1 MMRLPRLRSARLARL
16 AHLLA
21 AVAVGVG
28 GMWLALLIGG
38 RHDYPVGPFRVELY
52 TRPGRGMTEVALP
65 PFGLVQAD
73 THLSPVRLTATMDQV
88 DPRNLSTVVA
98 RRGIDGL
105 IRETERGAYSALRVH
120 AARTVAVGLAGA
132 LMASLLTYRRQWK
145 RVLLGVGGAL
155 VTIAIVGGLAWAT
168 FRPAAFLQPT
178 FTGSLTL
185 APRVIGPL
193 QEATGRIEDFRL
205 QLARL
210 VGAAADAYD
219 VIVNEPRPTGRGI
232 TVLHISDIHLS
243 PIGMDFAQR
252 LATSFDVDLVVDTG
266 DLTSFG
272 TPLERPIL
280 GRIPEFRVPYVFVRG
295 NHDSAD
301 IADRVGAAEN
311 AVVLDGDMREVAGLR
326 IFGASHP
333 LFTPT
338 ASRELDPVDVSA
350 TLRDAGESLTS
361 RIALLNPRPDVVA
374 IHDDRMAEP
383 WAGLIPLVMS
393 GHFHEEEA
401 RDFDGTL
408 YLRVGST
415 GGGGLEGLAGAE
427 LAAEILYFEGRPP
440 RLVAYDVVEL
450 DPDTGNLTVRRN
462 LTSGLIEPVG
472 PSPAPTG

>member
-1 MMRLPRLRSARLARL
+1 
-16 AHLLA
+16 
-21 AVAVGVG
+21 
-28 GMWLALLIGG
+28 MWLALLVGG
-38 RHDYPVGPFRVELY
+38 RHDYGVGPFRVELY

-73 THLSPVRLTATMDQV
+73 THRSPVRLTATVDLV

-105 IRETERGAYSALRVH
+105 IRETERGAYSALRLH
-120 AARTVAVGLAGA
+120 AARTVAVGVAGA
-132 LMASLLTYRRQWK
+132 LIASLLTYRRRWSH
-145 RVLLGVGGAL
+145 VLLGVGGAVAAL
-155 VTIAIVGGLAWAT
+155 GLVGGLAWAT

-252 LATSFDVDLVVDTG
+252 LASSFDVDLVVDTG

-272 TPLERPIL
+272 TPLEQPIL

-295 NHDSAD
+295 NHDSAG
-301 IADRVGAAEN
+301 IAERVAAAGN
-311 AVVLDGDMREVAGLR
+311 TVVLDGGMEEVAGLH

-333 LFTPT
+333 LFTPS
-338 ASRELDPVDVSA
+338 ASRELDPVTVTT
-350 TLRDAGESLTS
+350 TLREAGDALTS
-361 RIALLNPRPDVVA
+361 RLAVLDPRPDLVA
-374 IHDDRMAEP
+374 VHDDRMAAP
-383 WAGLIPLVMS
+383 WAGLAPLVVS
-393 GHFHEEEA
+393 GHFHEGDV
-401 RDFDGTL
+401 RTVDGTL
-408 YLRVGST
+408 FLRVGST
-415 GGGGLEGLAGAE
+415 GGGGLEGLAGNE
-427 LAAEILYFEGRPP
+427 LAAEILYFEGEPP
-440 RLVAYDVVEL
+440 AMVAYDVVEL

-462 LTSGLIEPVG
+462 LTTGLIQPVG

>member
-1 MMRLPRLRSARLARL
+1 MRPAQL

-28 GMWLALLIGG
+28 GMWLALLVGG
-38 RHDYPVGPFRVELY
+38 RHDYGVGPFRVELY

-65 PFGLVQAD
+65 PFGKVQAD
-73 THLSPVRLTATMDQV
+73 THLSPVRLTATVDLV
-88 DPRNLSTVVA
+88 DPQNLSTVVA

-120 AARTVAVGLAGA
+120 VARTVAVGMAGA
-132 LMASLLTYRRQWK
+132 LVASLLTYRRQRS

-155 VTIAIVGGLAWAT
+155 ATIGIVGGFAWAT

-252 LATSFDVDLVVDTG
+252 LASSFDVDLVVDTG

-272 TPLERPIL
+272 TPLEQGIL
-280 GRIPEFRVPYVFVRG
+280 GRIPEFRVPYVFIRG
-295 NHDSAD
+295 NHDSAE
-301 IADRVGAAEN
+301 IADRVAAAKN
-311 AVVLDGDMREVAGLR
+311 AVVLDGGMEEVAGLR

-333 LFTPT
+333 LFTPS
-338 ASRELDPVDVSA
+338 ASRELDPVMVAA
-350 TLRDAGESLTS
+350 TLREAGEALTS
-361 RIALLNPRPDVVA
+361 RIAVLGPRPDLVA

-383 WAGLIPLVMS
+383 WAGLIPLVLS
-393 GHFHEEEA
+393 GHFHQGDLRTFE
-401 RDFDGTL
+401 GTL
-408 YLRVGST
+408 FLRVGST
-415 GGGGLEGLAGAE
+415 GGGGLEGLAGSE
-427 LAAEILYFEGRPP
+427 LTAEILYFEGRPP
-440 RLVAYDVVEL
+440 ALVAYDVVDL

-462 LTSGLIEPVG
+462 LTAGLIEPVG
-472 PSPAPTG
+472 PLPAPTG

>member
-1 MMRLPRLRSARLARL
+1 
-16 AHLLA
+16 
-21 AVAVGVG
+21 
-28 GMWLALLIGG
+28 MWLALLVGG
-38 RHDYPVGPFRVELY
+38 RHDYGVGPFRVELY

-73 THLSPVRLTATMDQV
+73 THLSPVRLTATMDLV

-105 IRETERGAYSALRVH
+105 IRETERGAYAALRAH
-120 AARTVAVGLAGA
+120 AARTVAVGMAGA
-132 LMASLLTYRRQWK
+132 LVASLLTYRRQWS

-155 VTIAIVGGLAWAT
+155 ATIVIVGGLAWAT

-252 LATSFDVDLVVDTG
+252 LASSFDVDLVVDTG

-272 TPLERPIL
+272 TPLEQAIL
-280 GRIPEFRVPYVFVRG
+280 RRIPEFRVPYVFVRG
-295 NHDSAD
+295 NHDSAQ
-301 IADRVGAAEN
+301 IADRVAASRN
-311 AVVLDGDMREVAGLR
+311 TVVLDGEMGEVAGLR

-333 LFTPT
+333 LFTPA
-338 ASRELDPVDVSA
+338 ASRELDPANIAD
-350 TLRDAGESLTS
+350 TLRDAGEALTS
-361 RIALLNPRPDVVA
+361 RIVVLGSPPDLVA
-374 IHDDRMAEP
+374 IHDDRMADP
-383 WAGLIPLVMS
+383 WAGLVPLVVS
-393 GHFHEEEA
+393 GHFHEGEA
-401 RDFDGTL
+401 RTFDGTL
-408 YLRVGST
+408 FLRVGST
-415 GGGGLEGLAGAE
+415 GGGGLEGLAGSE
-427 LAAEILYFEGRPP
+427 LTAEILHFEGQPP
-440 RLVAYDVVEL
+440 GLVAYDVVGL

-462 LTSGLIEPVG
+462 LTSGLIQPVG
-472 PSPAPTG
+472 PSPAPTS